1 MSEIA
6 NKIME
11 TLEGIASDITNAKS
25 TLTQNNVV
33 LDSSTTKTLATE
45 INKLPEAIKSST
57 VLDGFNKGKLSLR
70 NGFIFSDSNATVM
83 NNTNCVP
90 INASEYVIPRGVK
103 FELKFPGWLAN
114 LESYAGEQI
123 TDTEEYRTT
132 NVFKIFIDHEDPA
145 DALLYLYSSYVLDRL
160 QLDAVV
166 KSYVLK
172 IVLNGEFFRPDEN
185 GYYNFNRFIFP
196 CYDCEFYVRQP
207 DGSEVKITKFK
218 CKEFFY
224 SVNYMQRTISVVCDQ
239 LNVIMTDIYA
249 ISELNRQYSYMPNN
263 FNEDRI
269 NRDDSHIIN
278 MPNVNIQYKTIKS
291 HSSIN
296 SKNITKFR
304 IMDYLVNASEDS
316 KRLYLSGTVQI
327 RVNETPENIAKL
339 NTDEHKANILDNVPV
354 YNADGTRRFNQMT
367 GKFGETDIT
376 VITTKIPYENKN
388 RYNNSQGVGLYD
400 NRILYGFSEY
410 VKRIA
415 RQNKDFMDNIRLGRG
430 NNGAIYAYYKNPTTG
445 IIEYVNF
452 YKDTV
457 ADIYEDFPLLDCL
470 DGAIVPTDS
479 DYRVSGIITSKKIKF
494 RFRENVVSDKTLCP
508 LAAFSAYLNS
518 YNGMALYC
526 SDWMTTLPYADGNYT
541 IMGSPNLLISP
552 YDTEFYGI
560 SDTRIERMRLKEAPL
575 IYNANI
581 KSIRVESV
589 YNNDTGALESNSVLY
604 PLMGIANTYPYIAST
619 RSSAPTPATPM
630 KYILDRHTL
639 LKVHPGKYFID
650 ASKGSV
656 YAFDAKSRTVAN
668 FEKYIKILVPEDHF
682 QLGTYAFD
690 KYRLPIYN
698 LNETKK
704 YNYSNKAWE
713 PIGAITP
720 DIKFTKIM
728 YPTEYKA
735 DPVRNYTG
743 Y

>member
-83 NNTNCVP
+83 NSTNCVP
-90 INASEYVIPRGVK
+90 VNASEYTIPRGVK

-114 LESYAGEQI
+114 LESYAGEKI
-123 TDTEEYRTT
+123 TDTEEYTTT
-132 NVFKIFIDHEDPA
+132 NIFKIFIDHEDPA
-145 DALLYLYSSYVLDRL
+145 DALLYLYSSYIIDRL
-160 QLDAVV
+160 QLDSVV

-185 GYYNFNRFIFP
+185 GYYNFNRFVFP
-196 CYDCEFYVRQP
+196 CYDCEFYVRQA

-239 LNVIMTDIYA
+239 LSVIMTDIYA

-263 FNEDRI
+263 FNSDRE
-269 NRDDSHIIN
+269 NRDDCHIIN

-304 IMDYLVNASEDS
+304 IMDYMVNASEDS
-316 KRLYLSGTVQI
+316 KRLYISGTVQI

-354 YNADGTRRFNQMT
+354 YNADGTKRFNQMT
-367 GKFGETDIT
+367 GTFGETDIT
-376 VITTKIPYENKN
+376 VITTNIPYENKN
-388 RYNNSQGVGLYD
+388 KYNNSQGVGLYD

-410 VKRIA
+410 TKRIA
-415 RQNKDFMDNIRLGRG
+415 KQNKNFMDNIRLGRG
-430 NNGAIYAYYKNPTTG
+430 NNGATYLYYKNPTTG
-445 IIEYVNF
+445 IIEHMKFN
-452 YKDTV
+452 KDII

-470 DGAIVPTDS
+470 DGTIEPTDS
-479 DYRVSGIITSKKIKF
+479 EYNDTLIYIDKKIKF
-494 RFRENVVSDKTLCP
+494 RFNENSYSDKTLCP
-508 LAAFSAYLNS
+508 LTGFSTYLRT

-526 SDWMTTLPYADGNYT
+526 SDWGTATLVDGNYAT
-541 IMGSPNLLISP
+541 MRSTNLLISP
-552 YDTEFYGI
+552 YDTEFYGGG
-560 SDTRIERMRLKEAPL
+560 DTRIERIYTNSAPL

-581 KSIRVESV
+581 KTIRVDSKYTPGTE
-589 YNNDTGALESNSVLY
+589 TLESNGILY
-604 PLMGIANTYPYIAST
+604 PLMGIANTYPYLAAT

-630 KYILDRHTL
+630 KYIIDKYTL
-639 LKVHPGKYFID
+639 LKVHPGKFFID
-650 ASKGSV
+650 NIKGSI

-668 FEKYIKILVPEDHF
+668 FEKYIRILVPEDHF
-682 QLGTYAFD
+682 QLGTYAFN

-704 YNYSNKAWE
+704 YNYSNKTWE
-713 PIGAITP
+713 PVNATTP
-720 DIKFTKIM
+720 DVTYTRQM
-728 YPTEYKA
+728 YGAEARA
-735 DPVRNYTG
+735 DGLRYV
-743 Y
+743 